1 MFGGISTTE
10 TDLQK
15 LRHSASQPF
24 SLLALDCLIPWNSLA
39 DSLSPT
45 SHLFTIHMPL
55 LSQFPKEYP
64 AKPPHV
70 RFISQI
76 RHPNIFD
83 SGDICLDILKDK
95 WSPSLSVAQ
104 VLLGIQSLLDNPNV
118 YDPTDYQLAQM
129 YQKNREEYNKIVKV
143 YVQKNLRE

>member
-1 MFGGISTTE
+1 
-10 TDLQK
+10 
-15 LRHSASQPF
+15 
-24 SLLALDCLIPWNSLA
+24 LANNP
-39 DSLSPT
+39 SPT
-45 SHLFTIHMPL
+45 YISQSHNSDHPYGFYARPNKSNIFEWNVGIPGKDGTIWEGAEFPL
-55 LSQFPKEYP
+55 LVKFPKEYP